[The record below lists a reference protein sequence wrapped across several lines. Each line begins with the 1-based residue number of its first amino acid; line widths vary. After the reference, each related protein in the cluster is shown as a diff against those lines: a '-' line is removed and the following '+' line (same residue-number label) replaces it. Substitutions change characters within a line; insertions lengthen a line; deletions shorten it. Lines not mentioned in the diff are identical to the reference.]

1 MLTTNA
7 AASYIPGASTVQSA
21 IQGKHGA
28 TASEAEVK
36 DVGKPPTR
44 PANDVQVEE
53 FLKDQYRSR
62 STDNDTTKPGVGQA

>member
-21 IQGKHGA
+21 IQGKQGV
-28 TASEAEVK
+28 TASEAKVE

-53 FLKDQYRSR
+53 FLKEQYRSR
-62 STDNDTTKPGVGQA
+62 STDGDTSKPVKGKS